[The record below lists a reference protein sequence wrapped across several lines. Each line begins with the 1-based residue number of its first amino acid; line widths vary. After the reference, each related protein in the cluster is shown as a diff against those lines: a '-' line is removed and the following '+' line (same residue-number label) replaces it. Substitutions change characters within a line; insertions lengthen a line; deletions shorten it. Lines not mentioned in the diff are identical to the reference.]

1 MANSEDVKYM
11 NMALRYA
18 AKGIGKVEPN
28 PAVGCLILKGNQI
41 IGKGHHK
48 KYGDPHAEINA
59 IEDCKNLGIKPAN
72 ATMYVTL
79 EPCCHHGQTPPC
91 TDAIIAAGL
100 KKVFVA
106 TLDTSDHANGAGIEK
121 LKQAG
126 IEVETGLCQLEAK
139 LLNASFLKHAKTKRP
154 WVILKWAQTI
164 DGKLAWA
171 DSENKWIS
179 SEQSRTDVH
188 NTRRISGAIM
198 VGVNTIIADN
208 PMLTP
213 RPAKG
218 KSPLRIILDS
228 NLRIP
233 LSARILNT
241 KGNTMLVTT
250 TRAVEQQGDKHQ
262 RIQNKKVE
270 VLTVPEVDD
279 RCFIEAVLDELG
291 KRNILQVLVEA
302 GPTISNNFLK
312 EKLAD
317 QADIYIAPKL
327 AGQTGKV
334 SISGAM
340 KNIDQTVQLYHTKA
354 QQFDQDA
361 KIIGY
366 FNKMD

>member
-1 MANSEDVKYM
+1 MATSEDIKYM
-11 NMALRYA
+11 KMALRYA

-28 PAVGCLILKGNQI
+28 PAVGCLILKGSQI
-41 IGKGHHK
+41 IGKGLHK
-48 KYGDPHAEINA
+48 KYGDPHAEVNA
-59 IEDCKNLGIKPAN
+59 IEDCKNIGVKPAN

-79 EPCCHHGQTPPC
+79 EPCCHQGQTPPC
-91 TDAIIAAGL
+91 TDAIISAGI

-121 LKQAG
+121 LTQAG
-126 IEVETGLCQLEAK
+126 IEVEMSLCELEAK
-139 LLNASFLKHAKTKRP
+139 LLNAAFLKHAKTKRP

-188 NTRRISGAIM
+188 HTRRISGAIM
-198 VGVNTIIADN
+198 VGINTIIADN

-218 KSPLRIILDS
+218 KSPLRIVLDS

-233 LSARILNT
+233 LSSRVLNT

-250 TRAVEQQGDKHQ
+250 SRAIEQQPEKHQ
-262 RIQNKKVE
+262 RILNKKME
-270 VLTVPEVDD
+270 VLAVPEIDG

-291 KRNILQVLVEA
+291 KRSILQVLVEA
-302 GPTISNNFLK
+302 GPTITNNFLK

-317 QADIYIAPKL
+317 QAHIYIAPKL

-334 SISGAM
+334 PIDSAMESITE
-340 KNIDQTVQLYHTKA
+340 TVQLYHTTVE
-354 QQFDQDA
+354 QFEQDA
-361 KIIGY
+361 KITGCFY
-366 FNKMD
+366 KMN